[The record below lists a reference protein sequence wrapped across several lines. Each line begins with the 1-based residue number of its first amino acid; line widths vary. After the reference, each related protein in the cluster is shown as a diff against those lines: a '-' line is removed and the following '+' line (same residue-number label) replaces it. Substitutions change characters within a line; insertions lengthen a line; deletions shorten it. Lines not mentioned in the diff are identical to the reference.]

1 MWVRLILDWVR
12 ALQPRWRP
20 KGALLV
26 VAEACFAV
34 TDPPLK
40 LVRRVVK
47 PIRIG
52 GAQLDF
58 AWSIVLI
65 ARPRA
70 AVRRRTAAIRGVSD
84 SRLAPQVTN
93 RVRCTLGLSPSG

>member
-1 MWVRLILDWVR
+1 VGIVSILAWVVFVALGVFILFMWVRLILDWAR

-26 VAEACFAV
+26 IAELCFSV

-40 LVRRVVK
+40 VVRRVVK
-47 PIRIG
+47 PIRVG

-65 ARPRA
+65 
-70 AVRRRTAAIRGVSD
+70 
-84 SRLAPQVTN
+84 
-93 RVRCTLGLSPSG
+93 LGLLLLYVVGPLRFAS

>member
-1 MWVRLILDWVR
+1 MGIVPVLAWIGFAALGIFILLMWVRLILDWVR

-20 KGALLV
+20 RGAVLV
-26 VAEACFAV
+26 IAEVCFAV

-40 LVRRVVK
+40 AVRRVVK
-47 PIRIG
+47 PIRFG

-65 ARPRA
+65 
-70 AVRRRTAAIRGVSD
+70 VSLVLLYLIGPL
-84 SRLAPQVTN
+84 RFVE
-93 RVRCTLGLSPSG
+93 

>member
-1 MWVRLILDWVR
+1 MGIVPILAWVVFSALGIFILFMWVRLILDWVR

-20 KGALLV
+20 RGALLV
-26 VAEACFAV
+26 IAEATFAV
-34 TDPPLK
+34 TDPPLNV
-40 LVRRVVK
+40 VRRVVK

-65 ARPRA
+65 AALVLLYVVGPC
-70 AVRRRTAAIRGVSD
+70 GS
-84 SRLAPQVTN
+84 
-93 RVRCTLGLSPSG
+93 

>member
-1 MWVRLILDWVR
+1 VGIVPILAWVAFATLGIFILFMWVRLILDWVR

-20 KGALLV
+20 TGALLV
-26 VAEACFAV
+26 IAEACFAV

-40 LVRRVVK
+40 LVRRVVR
-47 PIRIG
+47 PIKIG

-65 ARPRA
+65 
-70 AVRRRTAAIRGVSD
+70 V
-84 SRLAPQVTN
+84 
-93 RVRCTLGLSPSG
+93 GLVLLYLIGPLRFVA

>member
-20 KGALLV
+20 TGAVLV
-26 VAEACFAV
+26 VAELCFTV
-34 TDPPLK
+34 TDPPLRV
-40 LVRRVVK
+40 VRRVVK
-47 PIRIG
+47 PIRVG

-65 ARPRA
+65 
-70 AVRRRTAAIRGVSD
+70 
-84 SRLAPQVTN
+84 LALVLLYVVGPLRFVT
-93 RVRCTLGLSPSG
+93 

>member
-1 MWVRLILDWVR
+1 MAIVSILAWVVFVALGAFILFMWVRLILDWAR

-26 VAEACFAV
+26 IAELCFSV

-65 ARPRA
+65 VGLVLLYLVGPLRF
-70 AVRRRTAAIRGVSD
+70 VS
-84 SRLAPQVTN
+84 
-93 RVRCTLGLSPSG
+93 

>member
-1 MWVRLILDWVR
+1 VGIVSILAWVVFVALGVFILFMWVRLILDWAR

-20 KGALLV
+20 QGALLV
-26 VAEACFAV
+26 IAELCFSV
-34 TDPPLK
+34 TDPPVK
-40 LVRRVVK
+40 TVRRFVK

-65 ARPRA
+65 
-70 AVRRRTAAIRGVSD
+70 VSLVLLYLVGPLRFA
-84 SRLAPQVTN
+84 S
-93 RVRCTLGLSPSG
+93 

>member
-1 MWVRLILDWVR
+1 MAIVSILAWVVFVALGVFILFMWVRLILDWAR

-26 VAEACFAV
+26 IAELCFSV
-34 TDPPLK
+34 TDPPVK
-40 LVRRVVK
+40 VVRRVVK

-65 ARPRA
+65 LSLVLLYIVGPLRF
-70 AVRRRTAAIRGVSD
+70 
-84 SRLAPQVTN
+84 VT
-93 RVRCTLGLSPSG
+93 

>member
-1 MWVRLILDWVR
+1 VGIVPILAWVAFVALGLFILFMWVRLILDWVR

-20 KGALLV
+20 RGALLV
-26 VAEACFAV
+26 IAEATFAV

-47 PIRIG
+47 PIRFG

-65 ARPRA
+65 
-70 AVRRRTAAIRGVSD
+70 V
-84 SRLAPQVTN
+84 
-93 RVRCTLGLSPSG
+93 GLVLLYLIGPLRFAS

>member
-1 MWVRLILDWVR
+1 VAIVPVVAWIVFAVLGVFILFMWVRLILDWVR

-20 KGALLV
+20 RGPLLV
-26 VAEACFAV
+26 LAEACLAV

-40 LVRRVVK
+40 TVRRVVK
-47 PIRIG
+47 PIRFG

-65 ARPRA
+65 
-70 AVRRRTAAIRGVSD
+70 V
-84 SRLAPQVTN
+84 
-93 RVRCTLGLSPSG
+93 GLVLLYLVGPLRYAT

>member
-1 MWVRLILDWVR
+1 VGIVAILAWVAFAALGVFILLMWVRLILDWVR

-20 KGALLV
+20 TGAMLV
-26 VAEACFAV
+26 IAEACFAV

-65 ARPRA
+65 VALVLLYLIGPLRFVA
-70 AVRRRTAAIRGVSD
+70 
-84 SRLAPQVTN
+84 
-93 RVRCTLGLSPSG
+93 

>member
-1 MWVRLILDWVR
+1 VGVVPILAWVVFAALGVFIILMWVRLILDWVR

-20 KGALLV
+20 AGALLV
-26 VAEACFAV
+26 VAEVCFSV

-47 PIRIG
+47 PIRLG

-65 ARPRA
+65 
-70 AVRRRTAAIRGVSD
+70 VGIV
-84 SRLAPQVTN
+84 LLYLIAPLRFVA
-93 RVRCTLGLSPSG
+93 

>member
-1 MWVRLILDWVR
+1 VAIVSILAWIVFAALGIFILLMWVRLILDWVR

-20 KGALLV
+20 KGAVLV
-26 VAEACFAV
+26 LAELCFAV
-34 TDPPLK
+34 TDPPLR

-65 ARPRA
+65 ASLVLLYLVGPLRFA
-70 AVRRRTAAIRGVSD
+70 T
-84 SRLAPQVTN
+84 
-93 RVRCTLGLSPSG
+93 

>member
-1 MWVRLILDWVR
+1 MGVVPIIAWVAFAALGVFILFMWVRLILDWVR

-20 KGALLV
+20 TGALLV
-26 VAEACFAV
+26 IAEACFAV

-47 PIRIG
+47 PIRVG

-65 ARPRA
+65 
-70 AVRRRTAAIRGVSD
+70 
-84 SRLAPQVTN
+84 
-93 RVRCTLGLSPSG
+93 LGLVLLYLIGPLRFVS

>member
-1 MWVRLILDWVR
+1 MGIVAILAWVVFAVLGIFILLMWVRLILDWVR

-26 VAEACFAV
+26 FAELCFAV

-40 LVRRVVK
+40 LVRRLVK

-65 ARPRA
+65 VCLVLLYVVGPLRF
-70 AVRRRTAAIRGVSD
+70 
-84 SRLAPQVTN
+84 VT
-93 RVRCTLGLSPSG
+93 

>member
-1 MWVRLILDWVR
+1 MGILPVFAWVVFAALGIFILFMWVRLILDWVR

-34 TDPPLK
+34 TDPPLR

-65 ARPRA
+65 
-70 AVRRRTAAIRGVSD
+70 V
-84 SRLAPQVTN
+84 
-93 RVRCTLGLSPSG
+93 GLVLLYVVGPLRFTG

>member
-1 MWVRLILDWVR
+1 VGIVPILAWVVFVALAVFIVFMWVRLILDWVR

-20 KGALLV
+20 TGALLV
-26 VAEACFAV
+26 IAEACFAV

-47 PIRIG
+47 PIKIG

-65 ARPRA
+65 
-70 AVRRRTAAIRGVSD
+70 
-84 SRLAPQVTN
+84 
-93 RVRCTLGLSPSG
+93 LGFVLLYIIGPLRFTS

>member
-1 MWVRLILDWVR
+1 VGIVAILAWVVFAALGIFILLMWVRLILDWVR

-20 KGALLV
+20 TGAMLV
-26 VAEACFAV
+26 IAEACFAV

-65 ARPRA
+65 IALILLYVIGPLRFVA
-70 AVRRRTAAIRGVSD
+70 
-84 SRLAPQVTN
+84 
-93 RVRCTLGLSPSG
+93 